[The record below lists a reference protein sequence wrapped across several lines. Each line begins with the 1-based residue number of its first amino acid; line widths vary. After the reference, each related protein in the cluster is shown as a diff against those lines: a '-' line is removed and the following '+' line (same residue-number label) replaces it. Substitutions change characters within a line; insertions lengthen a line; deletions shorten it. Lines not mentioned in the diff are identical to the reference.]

1 MLEQEGLIIPANGD
15 GDTWARCSGGDGD
28 EKVLFWRGWGH
39 RGVALEVMGT
49 CGCYSGSDRDV
60 WDIGPEVM
68 GTQSCCF
75 RGNRDAAVLVW
86 RW

>member
-15 GDTWARCSGGDGD
+15 GDTWARCSGDDGG

-49 CGCYSGSDRDV
+49 CGCYSRSDRCV
-60 WDIGPEVM
+60 GHW
-68 GTQSCCF
+68 S
-75 RGNRDAAVLVW
+75 RGDGDAELLLQ
-86 RW
+86 R